1 MIFPIALQKAAL
13 VCSCSSKRRSLCF
26 VVELLVQE
34 LCQKTDSANIV
45 SEMLKLV
52 DDASVARWLCGLTT
66 VNEIGQCYLVF
77 AIQIWD
83 SGEFDHHPIGYL
95 Y

>member
-1 MIFPIALQKAAL
+1 MQLFFKKTSTYNCKLWN
-13 VCSCSSKRRSLCF
+13 SWS
-26 VVELLVQE
+26 QE

-66 VNEIGQCYLVF
+66 AHEIGQCYLVSNS
-77 AIQIWD
+77 D
-83 SGEFDHHPIGYL
+83 LDMGTDHHPIGYL

>member
-1 MIFPIALQKAAL
+1 MFSHSTSNNSISLQL
-13 VCSCSSKRRSLCF
+13 FFLRRPLCF
-26 VVELLVQE
+26 VVELLFSQE

-77 AIQIWD
+77 AIQIGD
-83 SGEFDHHPIGYL
+83 MGTDHHPIGYL